1 MMTVNNFLKRCLIY
15 ILSVAISFISMPVRA
30 QTDTI
35 VGRKVITNARLVGI
49 GATQILDT
57 YLSPEKYKGTEL
69 RYISHT
75 VREREGRRWSR
86 EIVHQGS
93 IARADN
99 RSGNGDEI
107 AGRYQFGYGW
117 HLNWHGLDG
126 RLHLKA
132 GGMIDADLGF
142 IYNTRNGNNPSQ
154 ALAALNLTPSAAI
167 SYQFTVKRRAINVS
181 LEAEIPLIGLRFS
194 PNYGQSYYELFA
206 KGNYDHNIVPT
217 FIGNAPSMRHLLAVD
232 FPLLGG
238 TCRIGYLGDFR
249 QTNINHL
256 KSHIYTHAVVI
267 GVVKKFKFIKIR

>member
-30 QTDTI
+30 QTDTS

-49 GATQILDT
+49 GAIQILDT
-57 YLSPEKYKGTEL
+57 YLSPEKYSGTEL

-99 RSGNGDEI
+99 RSGNGNEI

-126 RLHLKA
+126 RLHLKV

-154 ALAALNLTPSAAI
+154 AIAALNLTPSAAI
-167 SYQFTVKRRAINVS
+167 SYRFTVKRRAINVS

>member
-1 MMTVNNFLKRCLIY
+1 MITVNNIFECRPMRVFLLLFSLVS
-15 ILSVAISFISMPVRA
+15 LSASA
-30 QTDTI
+30 QTDTLI
-35 VGRKVITNARLVGI
+35 GRKVITNARMISL
-49 GATQILDT
+49 GAIEILDT
-57 YLSPEKYKGTEL
+57 YLSPEKYTGTEL

-75 VREREGRRWSR
+75 IRRHEECKWSQM
-86 EIVHQGS
+86 IVHQGS
-93 IARADN
+93 IAQAGN
-99 RSGNGDEI
+99 RSGIGSEI
-107 AGRYQFGYGW
+107 AGRYQFSYGW
-117 HLNWHGLDG
+117 HLNWQPIAD
-126 RLHLKA
+126 RLQLKA

-142 IYNTRNGNNPSQ
+142 IYNTRNGNNPAQ
-154 ALAALNLTPSAAI
+154 ALAALNLTPSVAACYRLMI
-167 SYQFTVKRRAINVS
+167 KRRAIDVS

>member
-1 MMTVNNFLKRCLIY
+1 MMTVNNFLKRSLTCA
-15 ILSVAISFISMPVRA
+15 LSVTIGFVSIPVRA

-35 VGRKVITNARLVGI
+35 VGRKVITNTRLVGI

-99 RSGNGDEI
+99 RSGNGNEI

-117 HLNWHGLDG
+117 HQNWYGLDG

-132 GGMIDADLGF
+132 GGMIDVDLGF

-154 ALAALNLTPSAAI
+154 AIAALNLTPSAAI
-167 SYQFTVKRRAINVS
+167 SYQFTVKRRAIN
-181 LEAEIPLIGLRFS
+181 R
-194 PNYGQSYYELFA
+194 
-206 KGNYDHNIVPT
+206 
-217 FIGNAPSMRHLLAVD
+217 
-232 FPLLGG
+232 
-238 TCRIGYLGDFR
+238 
-249 QTNINHL
+249 
-256 KSHIYTHAVVI
+256 
-267 GVVKKFKFIKIR
+267 

>member
-1 MMTVNNFLKRCLIY
+1 MMTVNNFLKRCLICTLPVT
-15 ILSVAISFISMPVRA
+15 IGFVSIPVRA

-107 AGRYQFGYGW
+107 TGRYQFGYGW

-126 RLHLKA
+126 RLHLKV
-132 GGMIDADLGF
+132 GGMIDTDLGF

-154 ALAALNLTPSAAI
+154 AIAALNLTPSAAI
-167 SYQFTVKRRAINVS
+167 SYRFTVKRRAINVS

-194 PNYGQSYYELFA
+194 PNYGQSYYEIFSE
-206 KGNYDHNIVPT
+206 GNYDRNIAPT
-217 FIGNAPSMRHLLAVD
+217 FIGNAPSLRHLLAVD
-232 FPLLGG
+232 FPLLK
-238 TCRIGYLGDFR
+238 TVCRIGYLGDFR
-249 QTNINHL
+249 QTHVNHL
-256 KSHIYTHAVVI
+256 KSYIYTHAVVI
-267 GVVKKFKFIKIR
+267 GIVKKFKFIKIR